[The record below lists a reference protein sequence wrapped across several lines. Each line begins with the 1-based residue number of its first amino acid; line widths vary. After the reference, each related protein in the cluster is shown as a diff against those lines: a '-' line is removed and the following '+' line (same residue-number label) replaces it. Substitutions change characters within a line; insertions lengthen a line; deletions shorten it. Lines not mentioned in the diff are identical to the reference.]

1 MNDMIMVTIIEA
13 MIIVLLQGILL
24 LFPNKK
30 TKKFMPHI
38 TLEVALLLSAVN
50 YLEVLCR

>member
-30 TKKFMPHI
+30 TSI
-38 TLEVALLLSAVN
+38 TAGKPITAVINLLTSIKN
-50 YLEVLCR
+50 FIPFF